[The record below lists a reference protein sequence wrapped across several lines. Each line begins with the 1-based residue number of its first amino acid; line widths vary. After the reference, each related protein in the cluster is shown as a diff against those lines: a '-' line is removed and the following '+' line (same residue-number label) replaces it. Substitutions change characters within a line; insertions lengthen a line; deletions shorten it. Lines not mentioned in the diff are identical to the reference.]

1 MRAKGQEMTK
11 TNSNIEQLDE
21 EGLLA
26 LADER
31 YDAEDYE
38 NAFIYYK
45 QAADRFGGDTLL
57 GSVSQVHCASPFLT

>member
-1 MRAKGQEMTK
+1 MTK
-11 TNSNIEQLDE
+11 TNINIEQLDE

-45 QAADRFGGDTLL
+45 QAADRFGGDILFY
-57 GSVSQVHCASPFLT
+57 VANCYAV